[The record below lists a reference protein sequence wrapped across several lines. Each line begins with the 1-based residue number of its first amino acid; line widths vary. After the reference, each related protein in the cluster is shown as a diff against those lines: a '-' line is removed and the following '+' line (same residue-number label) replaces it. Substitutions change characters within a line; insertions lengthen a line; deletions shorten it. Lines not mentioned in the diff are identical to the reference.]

1 MGSYQ
6 KIPDLEALIRAHPLV
21 ESCVVVG
28 DDEEYLSALISPCKA
43 ALEQA
48 LEQDEPGTYYR
59 LSSYPVLNR
68 IEVRAY
74 YCDLLEQINT
84 QANGKRIERFALV
97 YFAPDKTREQICEE
111 HRVLVESFYQEYIA
125 GVG

>member
-6 KIPDLEALIRAHPLV
+6 NIRDLEVLIRTHPLV

-28 DDEEYLSALISPCKA
+28 DEEEYLSALICPCKA
-43 ALEQA
+43 ALASA
-48 LEQDEPGTYYR
+48 LEEDEPGVHYR
-59 LSSYPVLNR
+59 LNSYPALNR

-74 YCDLLEQINT
+74 YCDLLEQINA

-97 YFAPDKTREQICEE
+97 DFAADKAREQICEE
-111 HRVLVESFYQEYIA
+111 NRAIIESFYQEYIA